1 MTRHRRRAT
10 LAIAAALTAML
21 AGAGMA
27 QAQTSNPA
35 APDTTIRALT
45 PTSTIVPLGRWP
57 EGLAWDGA
65 ALWIAESGVQR
76 IAKVDPAAGRVTETV
91 RVGRLPVD
99 MTAGADGTVYAL
111 VNTERAVFARK
122 RGGPGAVLSGVAG
135 CPERMALSGTT
146 LLVLTWPDCSSA
158 DAKVVAIDTATAR
171 SRTSPALGRDA
182 FAIAVAGAHAWV
194 LYRDGTLDVIDI
206 AALTKRAT
214 VAIGGSTLAMA
225 ASDSAVFVG
234 GLDRPDGTAPLVVR
248 VDAASRAVTH
258 RGTLPVQGR
267 VAAIAAAGRHIVVAA
282 DNGAL
287 FVLSAD
293 DLAPLARLAV
303 PSLAGETPRGMLVVG
318 DRLYLTM
325 HKGVGDNGSLLALDG
340 WRP

>member
-1 MTRHRRRAT
+1 MTAHRRRAT
-10 LAIAAALTAML
+10 LAIAALTAML

-27 QAQTSNPA
+27 QAQTSNQA
-35 APDTTIRALT
+35 APGATIRAIT
-45 PTSTIVPLGRWP
+45 PTSTVVPLGRWP

-76 IAKVDPAAGRVTETV
+76 IARVDPAAGRVSETV

-135 CPERMALSGTT
+135 CPERMALSGAT

-158 DAKVVAIDTATAR
+158 DSKVVAIDTATAR
-171 SRTSPALGRDA
+171 SRTSPSLGKDA
-182 FAIAVAGAHAWV
+182 FAIATAGGHAWV
-194 LYRDGTLDVIDI
+194 LHRDGTLDVIDI
-206 AALTKRAT
+206 AALTRSAT
-214 VAIGGSTLAMA
+214 VAIGGFTLAMA

-234 GLDRPDGTAPLVVR
+234 GLDRPEGTAPLVAR
-248 VDAASRAVTH
+248 IDAASRAVTH
-258 RGTLPVQGR
+258 RGTLPGQAR

-293 DLAPLARLAV
+293 DLTPLARLTV
-303 PSLAGETPRGMLVVG
+303 PSLAGETPRAMLVVG

-325 HKGVGDNGSLLALDG
+325 HKGAGDNGSLLTIDG

>member
-1 MTRHRRRAT
+1 MKRIFWAMA
-10 LAIAAALTAML
+10 LAIVAI

-27 QAQTSNPA
+27 RAQTSNPA
-35 APDTTIRALT
+35 APDATLRTIT
-45 PTSTIVPLGRWP
+45 PTVTVVPLGRWP

-99 MTAGADGTVYAL
+99 MAAGADGTVYAL

-135 CPERMALSGTT
+135 CPEHLALSGTT

-158 DAKVVAIDTATAR
+158 DSKVVAIDTATAR
-171 SRTSPALGRDA
+171 SRTSPSLGKDA
-182 FAIAVAGAHAWV
+182 VAIAAAGDHAWV
-194 LYRDGTLDVIDI
+194 LHRDGTIDVVDS

-214 VAIGGSTLAMA
+214 VTIGGTTLAMA
-225 ASDSAVFVG
+225 ASEGAIFVG
-234 GLDRPDGTAPLVVR
+234 GLDRPEGGAPLVARIDV
-248 VDAASRAVTH
+248 ASRAVTH
-258 RGTLPVQGR
+258 RGTLPGAGR
-267 VAAIAAAGRHIVVAA
+267 VVAIASAGRHIVVA
-282 DNGAL
+282 DELGAL
-287 FVLSAD
+287 FALSAD
-293 DLAPLARLAV
+293 DLTPLARLGA
-303 PSLAGETPRGMLVVG
+303 PGLAGDGPRGMLVVG
-318 DRLYLTM
+318 DRLYVTI
-325 HKGVGDNGSLLALDG
+325 HKGVGVNGSLLVIDG

>member
-1 MTRHRRRAT
+1 MKRVLSAMA
-10 LAIAAALTAML
+10 LAVVAI

-35 APDTTIRALT
+35 APAAAIRTIAPSVT
-45 PTSTIVPLGRWP
+45 VVPLGRWP

-76 IAKVDPAAGRVTETV
+76 IARVDPAAGRVSETV

-99 MTAGADGTVYAL
+99 MAAGADGTVYTL

-135 CPERMALSGTT
+135 CPERLALSGAT

-158 DAKVVAIDTATAR
+158 DSKIVAIDTATAR
-171 SRTSPALGRDA
+171 SRTSPALGKDA
-182 FAIAVAGAHAWV
+182 FAIAAAGAHAWV
-194 LYRDGTLDVIDI
+194 LRRDGALDVVDI

-214 VAIGGSTLAMA
+214 VTIGGSTLAMA
-225 ASDSAVFVG
+225 ASESAVFVG
-234 GLDRPDGTAPLVVR
+234 GLDRPDGAGTPLLARIDV
-248 VDAASRAVTH
+248 ASRAVTH
-258 RGTLPVQGR
+258 RGTLPGAGR
-267 VAAIAAAGRHIVVAA
+267 ITAIASAGRHIVVA
-282 DNGAL
+282 DELGAL
-287 FVLSAD
+287 FALSAD
-293 DLAPLARLAV
+293 DLAPLARLGA
-303 PSLAGETPRGMLVVG
+303 PGLAGDGPRGMLVVG
-318 DRLYLTM
+318 DRLYVTI
-325 HKGVGDNGSLLALDG
+325 HKGVGVNGSLLVIDG